1 MHRASL
7 AALAVAAFGLVP
19 AIAHADCHLPHAEG
33 TIAEEHGA
41 PRIDGDAGGTPR
53 EAADAGD
60 GEEETSLAELDAPE
74 ESAILPSAEG
84 HLESE
89 APTMKIDCQENPE
102 LCAGEP
108 LLTESEGPALS
119 TGDDPE
125 TTPVENAAGE
135 PVVAEADC

>member
-1 MHRASL
+1 MYRASL
-7 AALAVAAFGLVP
+7 AVLAAAAFGVMP
-19 AIAHADCHLPHAEG
+19 AIAVADCHMPPAEG
-33 TIAEEHGA
+33 TIAAEHGA
-41 PRIDGDAGGTPR
+41 PPAEGEEERIAAETGDA
-53 EAADAGD
+53 
-60 GEEETSLAELDAPE
+60 GEEETALAELDAPE

-102 LCAGEP
+102 LCAGKP
-108 LLTESEGPALS
+108 LLAESEGPALS

-125 TTPVENAAGE
+125 TTPVENAAGD